1 MASAETDPTHVAEH
15 RPTLPVV

>member
-1 MASAETDPTHVAEH
+1 MASVETDPTHVAEH

>member
-1 MASAETDPTHVAEH
+1 MASVETDPTQVAEH